1 MIVTAFKLLLPN
13 LEKSKALFITKG
25 SRIQTFH
32 FKGNTLTM
40 IDSMVVVWKFFPLNL
55 CQYIKSFNV
64 LLQIL

>member
-32 FKGNTLTM
+32 FKGKNFN
-40 IDSMVVVWKFFPLNL
+40 DDRFYV
-55 CQYIKSFNV
+55 YSFNN
-64 LLQIL
+64 LSAKFAAIH